1 MMQIKKTS
9 RFAAVDKPSRKS
21 IAKTDESSGQAASP
35 FAIKPPDALRAIT
48 ERKSRQLKEWQKLA
62 ILQRALEPYASEA
75 KEHLPPDLRQVEE
88 KVRQRMLEE
97 GFKEE
102 IAAEAGD
109 ETVSAILDTRSKQKQ
124 HS

>member
-9 RFAAVDKPSRKS
+9 RFTAVDKPSRKS
-21 IAKTDESSGQAASP
+21 VSKTENPSGQTSHP
-35 FAIKPPDALRAIT
+35 FAIKPPDALKAIT

-75 KEHLPPDLRQVEE
+75 KERLPDDLRQVEE
-88 KVRQRMLEE
+88 KVRQRMLQE

-109 ETVSAILDTRSKQKQ
+109 ETVSAILDTRSKQK

>member
-1 MMQIKKTS
+1 MQIKKTS
-9 RFAAVDKPSRKS
+9 RFTAVDRPARKS
-21 IAKTDESSGQAASP
+21 ASKIQGSSEQTHSP
-35 FAIKPPDALRAIT
+35 FAINPPDALKVIT
-48 ERKSRQLKEWQKLA
+48 ERKSRQLKEWQRLA

-75 KEHLPPDLRQVEE
+75 KGHLPQDLRQVEE

-102 IAAEAGD
+102 IATEAGD

-124 HS
+124 PV

>member
-1 MMQIKKTS
+1 MIQVKKTS
-9 RFAAVDKPSRKS
+9 RFVSVDKPSRQSISKTEKS
-21 IAKTDESSGQAASP
+21 AGQAAHP
-35 FAIKPPDALRAIT
+35 FAIKPPDALKAIT

-75 KEHLPPDLRQVEE
+75 KEHLPKGLRLVEE

-109 ETVSAILDTRSKQKQ
+109 ETVSAILNQGVKY
-124 HS
+124 